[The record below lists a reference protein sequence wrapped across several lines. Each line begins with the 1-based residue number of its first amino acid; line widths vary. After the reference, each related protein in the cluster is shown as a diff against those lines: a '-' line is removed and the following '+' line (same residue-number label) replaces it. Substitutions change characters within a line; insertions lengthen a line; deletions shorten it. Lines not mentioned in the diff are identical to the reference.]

1 MGENEKQSTKNPD
14 TSPDIER
21 SFAPSDVVLDTD
33 AEPEIPPTVGQRR
46 KRKFIIIGA
55 VVLLVLIVGGVSYW
69 LYSRQFESTDD
80 AFVDADITQVSP
92 KVSAY
97 VQKVYVDG
105 NQYVHKGDLL
115 VELNPQDYQLRLEQA
130 QAQLNNAKAQYQ
142 ASLTNVGLT
151 KATTAAAQQQARSNV
166 QTASSNVDQTRAA
179 ANARQAQVSQAR
191 RAVTTAQANLNQ
203 TRAQVPRAE
212 SDVRLAQ
219 VEYDR
224 RSALFARGDISRQSL
239 DQALNAIQTAQANL
253 NAANRAV
260 DAAQSRVDEAQANAA
275 AAEDTYRQALAQ
287 INVSQSQVGES
298 QGRLADANAAP
309 ERVAVSES
317 STETAQSQIAAA
329 QAAVDQAQQDLEY
342 TKIVAP
348 EDGFVTRKTVE
359 EGQLVQIGTPLMAI
373 SQSDDIWVVANF
385 KETQLENMQIG
396 QKVTISIDAYPN
408 KTFHGHIESFQAG
421 TGSRFSLLPA
431 ENATGNFV
439 KVVQRI
445 PIKIVFDDRPEDV
458 KLLAPGMSAEP
469 TVKVR

>member
-1 MGENEKQSTKNPD
+1 MGENEKRSEQNTD
-14 TSPDIER
+14 ASPEIER
-21 SFAPSDVVLDTD
+21 SLAPSHVELGTD
-33 AEPEIPPTVGQRR
+33 AEPEIPASVGQKR

-55 VVLLVLIVGGVSYW
+55 VVLIVLVVGGVAYW

-97 VQKVYVDG
+97 VAKVYVDG
-105 NQYVHKGDLL
+105 NQRVKKGDLL
-115 VELNPQDYQLRLEQA
+115 VELNPQDYQNKVEQA
-130 QAQLNNAKAQYQ
+130 KAALENAKAQYQ
-142 ASLTNVGLT
+142 ASQANVDLT

-166 QTASSNVDQTRAA
+166 KTTSSNVDQSRAA

-203 TRAQVPRAE
+203 TRAQVPKAE

-224 RSALFARGDISRQSL
+224 RAALYARGDISKQSL
-239 DQALNAIQTAQANL
+239 DQGLNAIQTAQANL

-309 ERVAVSES
+309 ERVAVSQT
-317 STETAQSQIAAA
+317 STSTAQAQIAAA
-329 QAAVDQAQQDLEY
+329 QAALDQAQQDLDS
-342 TKIVAP
+342 TKILAP
-348 EDGFVTRKTVE
+348 EDGVVTRKTVE

-408 KTFHGHIESFQAG
+408 KTFHGHVDSFQAG

-445 PIKIVFDDRPEDV
+445 PIKIVFDDRPDDV
-458 KLLAPGMSAEP
+458 KILAPGMSAEP

>member
-1 MGENEKQSTKNPD
+1 ME
-14 TSPDIER
+14 
-21 SFAPSDVVLDTD
+21 LDTD
-33 AEPEIPPTVGQRR
+33 AEPEIPATVGQRR

-55 VVLLVLIVGGVSYW
+55 VVLIILVIGGVSYW
-69 LYSRQFESTDD
+69 LYSRQYESTDD

-97 VQKVYVDG
+97 VQKVHVDG

-115 VELNPQDYQLRLEQA
+115 VELNPQDYQIRVEQA
-130 QAQLNNAKAQYQ
+130 KAQLDNAKAQYQ
-142 ASLTNVGLT
+142 SSLANVSLTR
-151 KATTAAAQQQARSNV
+151 ASTTAAQQQARSNV
-166 QTASSNVDQTRAA
+166 QTATSNVDQTRAG

-191 RAVTTAQANLNQ
+191 RAVNTAQANLNQ
-203 TRAQVPRAE
+203 TRAQVPRVE

-239 DQALNAIQTAQANL
+239 DQALNALQTAQANL

-260 DAAQSRVDEAQANAA
+260 DAAQSRVDEAQANAR

-309 ERVAVSES
+309 ERIAVTQST
-317 STETAQSQIAAA
+317 TETAQAQIAAA
-329 QAAVDQAQQDLEY
+329 QAALDQAQQDLES

-359 EGQLVQIGTPLMAI
+359 EGQLVQVGTPLMAI

-385 KETQLENMQIG
+385 KETQLENMQVG
-396 QKVTISIDAYPN
+396 QKVTIGIDAYPN
-408 KTFHGHIESFQAG
+408 KTFHGHIDSFQAG

-431 ENATGNFV
+431 ENATGNYV

-445 PIKIVFDDRPEDV
+445 PVKIVFDDKPEEV
-458 KLLAPGMSAEP
+458 KVLAPGMSAEP

>member
-1 MGENEKQSTKNPD
+1 MGENEKQASGGKGDVPEID
-14 TSPDIER
+14 R
-21 SFAPSDVVLDTD
+21 SFAPSDVELGTD
-33 AEPEIPPTVGQRR
+33 AEPAIPPSVGQKR
-46 KRKFIIIGA
+46 KRKLIIIA
-55 VVLLVLIVGGVSYW
+55 AIALIVLIIGGISYW

-97 VQKVYVDG
+97 VAKVYVDG
-105 NQYVHKGDLL
+105 NQRVKKGDLL
-115 VELNPQDYQLRLEQA
+115 VELNPQDYQNKVEQA
-130 QAQLNNAKAQYQ
+130 KAALENAKAQYQ
-142 ASLTNVGLT
+142 ASLANVDLT
-151 KATTAAAQQQARSNV
+151 KATTAAAQLQAHSNV
-166 QTASSNVDQTRAA
+166 TTTSANVDQTRAA

-191 RAVTTAQANLNQ
+191 RAVTTAQAKLNQ
-203 TRAQVPRAE
+203 TRAQVPKAE

-224 RSALFARGDISRQSL
+224 RAALYARGDISKQSL
-239 DQALNAIQTAQANL
+239 DQGLNAIQTAQANL

-275 AAEDTYRQALAQ
+275 SAEDTYRQALAQ

-309 ERVAVSES
+309 ERVAVSE
-317 STETAQSQIAAA
+317 TTTDTAQAQIASA
-329 QAAVDQAQQDLEY
+329 QAALAQAQQDLDS
-342 TKIVAP
+342 TKILAP
-348 EDGFVTRKTVE
+348 EDGVVTRKTVE

-396 QKVTISIDAYPN
+396 QKVTISVDAFPN
-408 KTFHGHIESFQAG
+408 KTFHGHVDSFQAG

-445 PIKIVFDDRPEDV
+445 PIKIVFDDRPDDV
-458 KLLAPGMSAEP
+458 KLLAPGMSVEP

>member
-1 MGENEKQSTKNPD
+1 MGENEKQS
-14 TSPDIER
+14 SEARAEER
-21 SFAPSDVVLDTD
+21 DVHGSFAPSDIELGTD
-33 AEPEIPPTVGQRR
+33 AEPEIPATVGQRR

-55 VVLLVLIVGGVSYW
+55 VVLVVLIIGGVSYW

-80 AFVDADITQVSP
+80 AFIDADITQVSP
-92 KVSAY
+92 KVAAY
-97 VQKVYVDG
+97 VQKVYVEG

-130 QAQLNNAKAQYQ
+130 KAQLENAKAGYQ
-142 ASLTNVGLT
+142 SSLANVSLT
-151 KATTAAAQQQARSNV
+151 KATTNAAQQQARSNI
-166 QTASSNVDQTRAA
+166 QTATSNVDQTRAA
-179 ANARQAQVSQAR
+179 ANARQAQVAQAR
-191 RAVTTAQANLNQ
+191 RAVTTARANLNQ

-239 DQALNAIQTAQANL
+239 DQALNALQTAQANL

-309 ERVAVSES
+309 ERIAVSQT
-317 STETAQSQIAAA
+317 STETAQAQIAAA
-329 QAAVDQAQQDLEY
+329 EAAVSQAQQELEY
-342 TKIVAP
+342 TKIYAP

-359 EGQLVQIGTPLMAI
+359 EGQLVQVGTPLMAI

-385 KETQLENMQIG
+385 KETQLENMQVG
-396 QKVTISIDAYPN
+396 QKVTIVVDAYPN
-408 KTFHGHIESFQAG
+408 KEFHGHVESFQAG

>member
-1 MGENEKQSTKNPD
+1 
-14 TSPDIER
+14 
-21 SFAPSDVVLDTD
+21 VVL
-33 AEPEIPPTVGQRR
+33 I
-46 KRKFIIIGA
+46 F
-55 VVLLVLIVGGVSYW
+55 GGVSYW
-69 LYSRQFESTDD
+69 LYSRQYESTDD
-80 AFVDADITQVSP
+80 AFIDADITQVSP

-97 VQKVYVDG
+97 VSKVYVDG

-115 VELNPQDYQLRLEQA
+115 VELNPQDYQNKVA
-130 QAQLNNAKAQYQ
+130 QAKAQLENAKAQYN
-142 ASLTNVGLT
+142 ASLANVNLT
-151 KATTAAAQQQARSNV
+151 KASTNAAQQQARSNV
-166 QTASSNVDQTRAA
+166 QTAASNVDQTRAG
-179 ANARQAQVSQAR
+179 ANARQAQVTQAR

-224 RSALFARGDISRQSL
+224 RSALFARGDISRQSV
-239 DQALNAIQTAQANL
+239 DQALNALQTAQANL

-260 DAAQSRVDEAQANAA
+260 DAAQSRVDESQANAA

-309 ERVAVSES
+309 ERIAVSQT
-317 STETAQSQIAAA
+317 STGTAEAQIAAA
-329 QAAVDQAQQDLEY
+329 QAALDQAQQDLES
-342 TKIVAP
+342 TKIIAP
-348 EDGFVTRKTVE
+348 EDGFVTRKNVE
-359 EGQLVQIGTPLMAI
+359 EGQLVQVGTPLMAI

-385 KETQLENMQIG
+385 KETQLENMQVG
-396 QKVTISIDAYPN
+396 QKVTIDVDAFPN
-408 KTFHGHIESFQAG
+408 KTFHGHVESFQAG

-445 PIKIVFDDRPEDV
+445 PVKVVFDEKPEDL
-458 KLLAPGMSAEP
+458 KGLSPGMSVEP
-469 TVKVR
+469 VVKVR

>member
-1 MGENEKQSTKNPD
+1 MGENEKRSGSD
-14 TSPDIER
+14 TDAAPDIER
-21 SFAPSDVVLDTD
+21 SFAPSDVELDTD
-33 AEPEIPPTVGQRR
+33 AEPEIPATVGQRR

-55 VVLLVLIVGGVSYW
+55 IVLIVLVIGGVSYW
-69 LYSRQFESTDD
+69 LYSRQYESTDD
-80 AFVDADITQVSP
+80 ASIDADITQVSP

-97 VQKVYVDG
+97 VQKVYVEG

-130 QAQLNNAKAQYQ
+130 QAQLDNAKAQYQ
-142 ASLTNVGLT
+142 ASLANVDLT
-151 KATTAAAQQQARSNV
+151 KASTSAAQQQARSNV
-166 QTASSNVDQTRAA
+166 QTATSNVDQTRAA
-179 ANARQAQVSQAR
+179 ANARQAQVAQAR
-191 RAVTTAQANLNQ
+191 RAVTTARANLNQ
-203 TRAQVPRAE
+203 TRAQVPKAE

-219 VEYDR
+219 VEYER
-224 RSALFARGDISRQSL
+224 RSALFTRGDISRQSL
-239 DQALNAIQTAQANL
+239 DQALNAVQTAQANL

-260 DAAQSRVDEAQANAA
+260 DAAQSRVDEAQAAAA

-298 QGRLADANAAP
+298 QGRLADANAGP
-309 ERVAVSES
+309 ERIAVTQS
-317 STETAQSQIAAA
+317 STETAQAQITAAE
-329 QAAVDQAQQDLEY
+329 AAIHQAQQDLEY

-359 EGQLVQIGTPLMAI
+359 EGQLVQVGAPLMAI

-385 KETQLENMQIG
+385 KETQLENMQVG
-396 QKVTISIDAYPN
+396 QKVTIEVDAYPN
-408 KTFHGHIESFQAG
+408 KTFHGHVESFQAG

-445 PIKIVFDDRPEDV
+445 PIKIVFDDKPEDV
-458 KLLAPGMSAEP
+458 KLLAPGMSAVP